1 MKGLIGTMSSSQDR
15 VWRCL
20 KNLFLLCSVLALLL
34 GMAGPLAGTAFAQ
47 SPTGRHALVI
57 SVDGVINPV
66 KKRFIGRAIDEA
78 QESGAVI
85 LIIRLD
91 TPGGLLNSTRDIV
104 ELLLGSPVPTAVY
117 VSPSGARAGSA
128 GTFLTA
134 AANFAVMA
142 PGSNIGAATPVSGT
156 GQDLDETLASKVEND
171 AAALIRSI
179 AQERGRNAELLEK
192 TVREAASYSAREA
205 VDGNVVDFIAED
217 IAGLLAQ
224 IDGLTADT
232 SEGQVVM
239 ETRGIPSTEFDKSF
253 LESLLEFLADPNVS
267 FLLFTLGGLG
277 IIIELFNPG
286 LLVPVIVGVI
296 CLILAFVGVGNL
308 PVNWAGVSL
317 ILLAIVLGAAEVA
330 VAGFGILGIASVV
343 SLIIGGLLLFAQFG
357 ESSPTLP
364 YIGVNRW
371 LLVVVSV
378 ASGGTVIYLARQAVK
393 SRRDRP
399 EDATS
404 AIVGQTGSVTM
415 AMQPRGTVRV
425 ANDTWS
431 AVSADGTYIDAGEQ
445 VRVVSVNGLVLVVA
459 RHDPTG

>member
-1 MKGLIGTMSSSQDR
+1 MPGSQYIP
-15 VWRCL
+15 WRCL
-20 KNLFLLCSVLALLL
+20 KRLFLLCSVLALLM
-34 GMAGPLAGTAFAQ
+34 GMAGPLVGTAFAQ
-47 SPTGRHALVI
+47 PSAGSHALVI

-66 KKRFIGRAIDEA
+66 KKRFVERAIDEA
-78 QESGAVI
+78 REGGAVI

-91 TPGGLLNSTRDIV
+91 TPGGLLMSTRDIV
-104 ELLLGSPVPTAVY
+104 ELLLDSPVPTAVY
-117 VSPSGARAGSA
+117 VSPSGAQAGSA
-128 GTFLTA
+128 GTFITA

-156 GQDLDETLASKVEND
+156 GRDLDETLASKVEND

-179 AQERGRNAELLEK
+179 AQERGRNAELLEA

-205 VDGNVVDFIAED
+205 VDGKVVDFLAED
-217 IAGLLAQ
+217 IAGLLAR
-224 IDGLTADT
+224 IDGMTADT
-232 SEGQVVM
+232 SEGQVIL
-239 ETRGIPSTEFDKSF
+239 ETVGIATRDLDKSF
-253 LESLLEFLADPNVS
+253 LENLLEFLSNPNVS

-308 PVNWAGVSL
+308 PVNWAGVAL

-330 VAGFGILGIASVV
+330 VAGFGVLGVASVV

-371 LLVVVSV
+371 LLVGVSV
-378 ASGGTVIYLARQAVK
+378 ASGATVIYLARQAVK

-399 EDATS
+399 EEATS

-415 AMQPRGTVRV
+415 AMEPRGAVRV
-425 ANDTWS
+425 ASDTWS
-431 AVSADGTYIDAGEQ
+431 AVSADGSYIGAGEQ
-445 VRVVSVNGLVLVVA
+445 IRVVSVDGLVLVVT
-459 RHDPTG
+459 RHDPTA